1 MKWNIIY
8 YKDGNSQP
16 VRQFIDA
23 APAKAKVK
31 ILRNLQLLSEFG
43 VEMGFPLVSNV
54 DRNIWE
60 LRTIYQG
67 NQYRILFS
75 IVSEQILLLT
85 HGFKKK
91 TQRILN
97 KDKELAIKRL
107 KNYLAKGDNEL

>member
-1 MKWNIIY
+1 MKWYIIY
-8 YKDGNSQP
+8 YKEGNNEP
-16 VRQFIDA
+16 VKQFIDA
-23 APAKAKVK
+23 VPVKAKVK

-43 VEMGFPLVSNV
+43 VELGYPLVSNV

-75 IVSEQILLLT
+75 IVSGQLLLLT

-91 TQRILN
+91 TQRILDR
-97 KDKELAIKRL
+97 DKELAIKRL
-107 KNYLAKGDNEL
+107 KSYLAKGDN